1 MHTKQLSVEM
11 ASDKHLYWQ
20 VYKKTLYRE
29 DSHLELYT
37 RSKKVFNSQ
46 QMQALK
52 RLFAWRDV
60 TARLEDES
68 VQWVVGEVFKLFF

>member
-1 MHTKQLSVEM
+1 M
-11 ASDKHLYWQ
+11 
-20 VYKKTLYRE
+20 LYRE

-68 VQWVVGEVFKLFF
+68 VQ